1 MFCSL
6 ACIMNLLSSTD
17 LKGYSDRLPLLMT
30 ETFSELAYSFLFCVV
45 YVMINQWVDIIT
57 LGGRQTW

>member
-1 MFCSL
+1 
-6 ACIMNLLSSTD
+6 MNLLSSTD